1 MEQGVYQYDA
11 LGRRFQKTSKGQI
24 TKYFNDGWSVLF
36 ETNQTGALSKSYV
49 LGPRIDE
56 ILQSAGQNYLYDGL
70 GSVTGLANSSGAKSA
85 TYGYDVFG
93 SLRFK
98 SGASANA
105 NNYLFTGRELD
116 PESALYNYR
125 NRYYNPSVGRFL
137 TKDPAGLVGGVNYF
151 VYVKNNPIN
160 YADSLG
166 LFLDTGKARQIAE
179 KTLKEVKESPM
190 PGKLNGEADAYRH
203 CLWSCRM
210 RMESGSFDA
219 WVFGTG
225 HELWDNRNEPD
236 NQKKMDLNNNWYGR
250 TCQINKGDS
259 CEQKCSEALQSGQL
273 TTITPANEGAGPY

>member
-36 ETNQTGALSKSYV
+36 ETNQAGVLGKSYV

-98 SGASANA
+98 SGTSANA

-116 PESALYNYR
+116 PESTLYNYR

-137 TKDPAGLVGGVNYF
+137 TKDPIGLEGGINEYSYVENNPVNYVDAEGLVRFPAAVKKGLQVAVSVVGIIVGMVNPSDGSP
-151 VYVKNNPIN
+151 VK
-160 YADSLG
+160 
-166 LFLDTGKARQIAE
+166 
-179 KTLKEVKESPM
+179 
-190 PGKLNGEADAYRH
+190 
-203 CLWSCRM
+203 
-210 RMESGSFDA
+210 
-219 WVFGTG
+219 GTG
-225 HELWDNRNEPD
+225 QAKGNRAPIEITVPKPKEKEKKKKKSEDVDKKNEDP
-236 NQKKMDLNNNWYGR
+236 R
-250 TCQINKGDS
+250 CEINRPLPPAPIRMP
-259 CEQKCSEALQSGQL
+259 SEIEFL
-273 TTITPANEGAGPY
+273 